1 MTLGTPD
8 STVVPVEVPGRQRR
22 LVVVGGLWSSAS
34 QLLPAGG
41 TAVLSVVAAR
51 VLGSDALGRQSVIAY
66 VNMAIAAVVV
76 SALGNAALQRMG
88 VLRGAGDEQRA
99 VALAAWARRAT
110 LLGGVFVGAVVT
122 GVGLLLGQD
131 QLAWA
136 IIGVVALAD
145 AAADGI
151 ATRML
156 LEEGYTPVSRL
167 RLVFQLVGPPVGI
180 VGVAIGLGVPGIFLG
195 DGLAALGLWAALGR
209 RQRRRREAGLPAGGG
224 EPLRLRPP
232 VRLGRRYRLFVLNE
246 VVAQVVA
253 RRVEF
258 LVLASLSTSREVA
271 MYSVAFITVS
281 LVGLVPSGIAGAALP
296 LVAAAEG
303 AGRIA
308 EATGHLRFAVRLGTL
323 VSLPLAAL
331 VAALGPSLVQL
342 VYGRQYDRA
351 AHLVPLA
358 AVALLVPVAVSVCSQ
373 WWSGRGQL
381 GVVLVSGGVAAVV
394 DLAVAGALA
403 RPLGA
408 LGAVIANLAGQ
419 LTLAVGLL
427 GVTVRRTGP
436 LGWRLRGLLGTTLM
450 SAAAGAAALATVDA
464 LHDQL
469 SGSFVARALAL
480 TLAAVQGLVIV
491 IVGVCVVGVLEPEE
505 AAWLAP
511 VLPRR
516 VHRALALATRRP
528 AAQRPVTRR

>member
-1 MTLGTPD
+1 VTLGTPD

-209 RQRRRREAGLPAGGG
+209 RQRGRREAGLPAGGG
-224 EPLRLRPP
+224 EPPP

-373 WWSGRGQL
+373 WWTGRGQL